1 MTPQVVSHVYIGIG
15 SNLAEPRKQVEL
27 AISRLGAIKN
37 SWLHAI
43 SPFYRSAPVG
53 APDQDDYVNA
63 VAHLVTELA
72 AEPLLDA
79 LQAIERAQ
87 GRVRDGTRWGPRT
100 LDLDILLYNA
110 EIIRSSRLTVPH
122 PEMVN
127 RAFVLEPL
135 HAIAPNLSVPGFGAL
150 AKLRLAVDRS
160 SVVLL
165 ENSCDE
171 A

>member
-1 MTPQVVSHVYIGIG
+1 MDNHAYIGIG
-15 SNLAEPRKQVEL
+15 SNLANPRKQVEL
-27 AISRLGAIKN
+27 AVSRLGVIRN
-37 SWLHAI
+37 SSLRGI

-53 APDQDDYVNA
+53 QPGQDDYINA

-72 AEPLLDA
+72 PESLLDA
-79 LQAIERAQ
+79 LQAIEAAQ

-110 EIIRSSRLTVPH
+110 GFIRSRRLVVPH

-135 HAIAPNLSVPGFGAL
+135 HALAPNLDVPGFGPVAQ
-150 AKLRLAVDRS
+150 LRLAVDRS
-160 SVVLL
+160 RVELMGV
-165 ENSCDE
+165 SCDE

>member
-1 MTPQVVSHVYIGIG
+1 MTKHVYIGIG
-15 SNLAEPRKQVEL
+15 SNLTEPRKQVEL
-27 AISRLGAIKN
+27 AVSRLGAITN
-37 SWLHAI
+37 SWMHAI

-53 APDQDDYVNA
+53 VPGQDDYINA

-100 LDLDILLYNA
+100 LDLDILLYND
-110 EIIRSSRLTVPH
+110 EFIRTRRLTVPH

-135 HAIAPNLSVPGFGAL
+135 HAIAPKLSIPGFGPVAEL
-150 AKLRLAVDRS
+150 LLAVDRS
-160 SVVLL
+160 SVVRL
-165 ENSCDE
+165 EYSSDE